1 MSSVRE
7 DTSPDMTTRKRDISS
22 WVQADISK
30 LNARGRKRYFTRK
43 SAIKDYFTT
52 DDTIDE
58 ITLRYHLSGEFLLQ
72 LAEQC
77 LMQHE
82 DGTPWGF
89 RALVP
94 GVTVIDH
101 SPPSTSKVEEIPK
114 EEAWEPS
121 RESSFAEALD
131 VIPSGPDQSSVDN
144 DEFIEVDEDTA
155 KRHAIKISSAGEAA
169 EVESP
174 ASLNVDVKHEAYG
187 AGEMNAATA
196 DGEDVAIEVETVEPA
211 DEAADPVITTVEEE
225 QEEVHFPDSESEEA
239 VAQED
244 PVRADSAIEAPITA
258 HTPVRSS
265 TQVIVRENLVPAVLP
280 LSRKP
285 RKRIDI
291 KKVAQTRR
299 SIRKRWI
306 RNVQNQRRQK
316 HFRRTV
322 ASAVVA
328 ALLFVVVLPVGTGLA
343 AYSTY
348 NTIRG
353 VALDGVNSLLTV
365 KSLFPVSK
373 GNLFAALDT
382 AKLQQARSEFR
393 KAESDFVQLQQLVN
407 RPDIQSTLEQFAPQY
422 TNQLGMAQHL
432 VQVGIDVSRMGDE
445 VIGVALLG
453 ASVLHSSPLASGSTK
468 PLISA
473 IDVANAEGVM
483 VHALYYVNDIRAQ
496 ISQVSIKDLPISDVQ
511 KKELASMLALLPKAQ
526 GMIVQGQGLIEIV
539 SWLLGVGQPR
549 RFLVQTMDRAELR
562 PSGGFTG
569 QYAVLQIQ
577 DGRMAPFSLQDVTEL
592 DYAGN
597 GMELGR
603 QAPPEY
609 RRWMNFGFWGL
620 RDANLS
626 GDYPTSARL
635 GMQVFQ
641 EEGGGPVDGDISFT
655 PTFIS
660 HILDVTGPIKV
671 PQYNE
676 TITSRNLEDKLH
688 YYQQNPVAIALQ
700 REKSGTNNAATR
712 KTFTNLLGKLLLD
725 KVRHLQVKQFMTLMQ
740 NATKDIQSR
749 DLEIYF
755 TNPLAETW
763 LVQHGYSGAMDTFTK
778 QDGFMVVQANIS
790 ISKASQ
796 YVHTT
801 EQDNI
806 VLDTQGGATHSLT
819 ITLDYK
825 QTGPVYGYDTYADY
839 IRVYAPANARLLGG
853 DGFDTGQCLSGDRK
867 GTNPCAGYNGYFP
880 DNGRYCPDGNY
891 SLGKSGYVFYN
902 SFSNWPI
909 DSLGPPTALTS
920 DLPGRAMWGGL
931 TLTPKN
937 CISTITLQWYV
948 PHEVKHIAGQSP
960 YSILVQKQG
969 GYIPTVQITVDT
981 SVIKGLKPFSFEGNL
996 IADRIFSLP
1005 VSKK

>member
-1 MSSVRE
+1 
-7 DTSPDMTTRKRDISS
+7 MTTRKRDISS

-43 SAIKDYFTT
+43 SANKDYFTT

-72 LAEQC
+72 LTEQC

-94 GVTVIDH
+94 GVTIIDH

-174 ASLNVDVKHEAYG
+174 ASLNVDVKHEAYA

-211 DEAADPVITTVEEE
+211 ASAADPVITSVEEE
-225 QEEVHFPDSESEEA
+225 QEEVHFPDSEREEA

-244 PVRADSAIEAPITA
+244 AARADSAIEAPITA

-265 TQVIVRENLVPAVLP
+265 MQVIVRENLVPAVLP

-306 RNVQNQRRQK
+306 RNMQNQRRQK

-393 KAESDFVQLQQLVN
+393 KADSDFVQLQQLVN

-422 TNQLGMAQHL
+422 TNQLGMVQHL

-468 PLISA
+468 PLITA

-483 VHALYYVNDIRAQ
+483 VH
-496 ISQVSIKDLPISDVQ
+496 
-511 KKELASMLALLPKAQ
+511 
-526 GMIVQGQGLIEIV
+526 
-539 SWLLGVGQPR
+539 
-549 RFLVQTMDRAELR
+549 
-562 PSGGFTG
+562 
-569 QYAVLQIQ
+569 
-577 DGRMAPFSLQDVTEL
+577 
-592 DYAGN
+592 
-597 GMELGR
+597 
-603 QAPPEY
+603 
-609 RRWMNFGFWGL
+609 
-620 RDANLS
+620 
-626 GDYPTSARL
+626 
-635 GMQVFQ
+635 
-641 EEGGGPVDGDISFT
+641 
-655 PTFIS
+655 
-660 HILDVTGPIKV
+660 
-671 PQYNE
+671 
-676 TITSRNLEDKLH
+676 
-688 YYQQNPVAIALQ
+688 
-700 REKSGTNNAATR
+700 
-712 KTFTNLLGKLLLD
+712 
-725 KVRHLQVKQFMTLMQ
+725 
-740 NATKDIQSR
+740 
-749 DLEIYF
+749 
-755 TNPLAETW
+755 
-763 LVQHGYSGAMDTFTK
+763 
-778 QDGFMVVQANIS
+778 
-790 ISKASQ
+790 
-796 YVHTT
+796 
-801 EQDNI
+801 
-806 VLDTQGGATHSLT
+806 
-819 ITLDYK
+819 
-825 QTGPVYGYDTYADY
+825 
-839 IRVYAPANARLLGG
+839 
-853 DGFDTGQCLSGDRK
+853 
-867 GTNPCAGYNGYFP
+867 
-880 DNGRYCPDGNY
+880 
-891 SLGKSGYVFYN
+891 
-902 SFSNWPI
+902 
-909 DSLGPPTALTS
+909 
-920 DLPGRAMWGGL
+920 
-931 TLTPKN
+931 
-937 CISTITLQWYV
+937 
-948 PHEVKHIAGQSP
+948 
-960 YSILVQKQG
+960 
-969 GYIPTVQITVDT
+969 
-981 SVIKGLKPFSFEGNL
+981 
-996 IADRIFSLP
+996 
-1005 VSKK
+1005 